1 MMAAMLDHLLKRL
14 RGGPAG
20 EPARVPPGRRV
31 YAVGDVHGRADLLRE
46 LHRRIAADAEGAP
59 AERAIVYL
67 GDYVDR
73 GPDSRGVI
81 DLLLDEAP
89 AGFEQVALMGN
100 HEAMLLAFL
109 EDAESGPQ
117 WLWNGG
123 GATLLTYGEA
133 PPARAGQGE
142 ALAALR
148 AALAAALP
156 ARHLDFLR
164 GLRLSHLEGGY
175 AFVHAG
181 VRPGLPLELQS
192 AEDLLWI
199 RGPFLDSRLD
209 HGHVVVHGHTI
220 GREVEIRPNRIALD
234 TGAYASGRL
243 SALGLE
249 DERCWLLST

>member
-1 MMAAMLDHLLKRL
+1 MLDRLLKRL
-14 RGGPAG
+14 RPSPA
-20 EPARVPPGRRV
+20 PASARAPEGRRV

-46 LHRRIAADAEGAP
+46 LHGRIVADAEGGP
-59 AERAIVYL
+59 AQRAIVYL

-73 GPDSRGVI
+73 GPDSRGVL

-89 AGFEQVALMGN
+89 PGFEQIALLGN

-109 EDAESGPQ
+109 ERAENGPP

-123 GATLLTYGEA
+123 AATLLSYGVA
-133 PPARAGQGE
+133 PPARADDAD
-142 ALAALR
+142 ALAELR
-148 AALAAALP
+148 AAFAAALP
-156 ARHLDFLR
+156 ARHLDFMR
-164 GLRLSHLEGGY
+164 GLRLSHVEGGY

-181 VRPGLPLELQS
+181 VRPGLPLDLQH

-199 RGPFLDSRLD
+199 RGEFLNSRLD

-220 GREVEIRPNRIALD
+220 GREVEMRPNRIALD

-249 DERCWLLST
+249 DDRRWLLST